1 MLRIMLNTLFTK
13 AERILIKNNKE
24 FVLTLSSDVDPS
36 ESIAYRGQH
45 NDPRMGNMDD
55 SLGKHF

>member
-1 MLRIMLNTLFTK
+1 MLNTLFTK

-36 ESIAYRGQH
+36 EVIAFKGQY
-45 NDPRMGNMDD
+45 NDPRLDNADD